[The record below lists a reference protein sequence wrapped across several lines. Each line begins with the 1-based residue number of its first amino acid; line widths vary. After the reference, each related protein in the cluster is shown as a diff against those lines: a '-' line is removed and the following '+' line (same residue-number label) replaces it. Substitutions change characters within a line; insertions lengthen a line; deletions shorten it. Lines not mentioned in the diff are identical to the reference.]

1 MNTEKKGSRLSP
13 TRRAPKPGHKHP
25 IGMAEREA
33 AFGLYRDM
41 GVGRTYEKLRV
52 AFAKRHVAVT
62 TRTLANW
69 AKAHHWRKRVDEHDM
84 AIVRMPSTALKTD
97 PGFDQVD
104 TLLRTAHLALQRVL
118 ASTPIVMRASDAKAL
133 TDAALGALK
142 VVELIKAREAE
153 KAPRGKEKTEMFRLL
168 NTIETRVRAADAEA
182 ARVTAIAKA
191 VGLEIPRADW
201 EIVVSLSDDRPEKGA
216 NGHSSNDL

>member
-1 MNTEKKGSRLSP
+1 MNTKKKGAGSSP
-13 TRRAPKPGHKHP
+13 TRRASKPSH
-25 IGMAEREA
+25 MTEREA
-33 AFGLYRDM
+33 AFRIYRDM

-52 AFAKRHVAVT
+52 AFAKGHVAVT

-69 AKAHHWRKRVDEHDM
+69 AKAHDWRKRVDDHDI
-84 AIVRMPSTALKTD
+84 AIVEMPSTALKTD

-118 ASTPIVMRASDAKAL
+118 ASAPIVMRASDAKAL

-142 VVELIKAREAE
+142 VVELIKTREAE
-153 KAPRGKEKTEMFRLL
+153 KAPPGKGRAEMFLVL
-168 NTIETRVRAADAEA
+168 GMIEARVRAADEEV

-191 VGLEIPRADW
+191 AGVGIPKAD
-201 EIVVSLSDDRPEKGA
+201 EEVVVSLSDDRPEKGA